1 MKRKV
6 DDGMKKL
13 LSLLLVAVLALGLM
27 AGSAL
32 ALVEENPCLNAA
44 FSMLEKDN
52 IFLRRYNDITGANI
66 QPVFEYGMPYYFG
79 GQDANYIL
87 QKAPQYTKVTVGAD
101 TGGTKFF
108 KVGMTFIRGFDCSGY
123 TKWICRQAGLNEFGE
138 KGHPGLQAMILDDIY
153 KENNHIFSG
162 GSKAVKLKSKPMPA
176 YDQLKDT
183 LIVGDMLVS
192 NDGSRHIMMYIG
204 TLRDYGFTAEEV
216 PELADYLDYPL
227 VIHDG
232 PSPVAGER
240 FQKFIDE
247 NSYYSNCNTT
257 NGCVNVS
264 IVGDLSKVAPNH
276 IRQLQKKDY
285 DYFLI
290 DNGTC
295 PLTVR
300 DLTKATSF
308 CWFRVH
314 AQ

>member
-1 MKRKV
+1 
-6 DDGMKKL
+6 MKKL
-13 LSLLLVAVLALGLM
+13 LSLLLMAALLLCLFE
-27 AGSAL
+27 ASAF
-32 ALVEENPCLNAA
+32 ALVEEHPALNAA
-44 FSMLEKDN
+44 FSMLEEGN
-52 IFLRRYNDITGANI
+52 IFLRRYNELTGADVK
-66 QPVFEYGMPYYFG
+66 PVFENGMPYYFG
-79 GQDANYIL
+79 GQDSIPIL
-87 QKAPQYTKVTVGAD
+87 QNAPMYTKITVGAD

-108 KVGMTFIRGFDCSGY
+108 RVGKTFIRGFDCSGF
-123 TKWICRQAGLNEFGE
+123 TKWICRQSGLNEFGD
-138 KGHPGLQAMILDDIY
+138 KGHPGLQSMILDDVY

-162 GSKAVKLKSKPMPA
+162 GTKAIKLKNKPMPA
-176 YDQLKDT
+176 YDKLKDT
-183 LIVGDMLVS
+183 LIIGDMLVS

-240 FQKFIDE
+240 FQKFIDN

-285 DYFLI
+285 DFFWI
-290 DNGTC
+290 DDGKC